1 MLLGSDNQNVLSWT
15 SKGYAKQGAALVM
28 NEETS
33 KWVVKKNISVEGFY
47 LRIGH
52 NFSADWMSRSD
63 AQTVTKWADR
73 TGFTR
78 VRFHSY
84 WGEFIRYWRYER
96 TTIWGGRS

>member
-52 NFSADWMSRSD
+52 KLD
-63 AQTVTKWADR
+63 
-73 TGFTR
+73 
-78 VRFHSY
+78 
-84 WGEFIRYWRYER
+84 EPI
-96 TTIWGGRS
+96 GRPNGNQMG